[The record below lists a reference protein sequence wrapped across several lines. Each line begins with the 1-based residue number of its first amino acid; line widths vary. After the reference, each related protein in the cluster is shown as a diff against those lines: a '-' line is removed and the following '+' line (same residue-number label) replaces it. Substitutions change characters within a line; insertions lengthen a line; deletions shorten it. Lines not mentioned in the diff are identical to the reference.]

1 MVEVDLSM
9 DKKIVTKKVAI
20 LGMTCGNCALKIE
33 QRLKKL
39 DGVKRVNA
47 SYQQGKATIV
57 YDENHVSFQKIKDEI
72 KAIDY
77 LVGELKDEKT
87 DYFQIL
93 GIFIMLF
100 GGYMILNRFGVFNF
114 FNFFPEATEGMSLIA
129 LFVVGLFTSVHCV
142 GMCGGIN
149 LSQCLMIEGNSKK
162 EKYKANIQY
171 NMGRVLS
178 YTIIGGLVGLL
189 GSIVSVNGVMR
200 GAVALFAG
208 FFMIVMGLNM
218 LNLFPALKKLSLFM
232 PKNLSSSLQKK
243 NNSPFYIGLL
253 NGLMP
258 CGPLQSMQLYALSTG
273 SMVQGA
279 LSMFVFSIGTLP
291 LMFGFGLIGTL
302 LSKKSTATMMR
313 VSAALVVLLGFG
325 MINTGISMSGFL
337 AFGVNTE
344 GKMAEVV
351 NAEQVVEIEVSSR
364 GYGPITVKENIPVKL
379 NLHVAQGNLNGC
391 NNEVVFPEYGI
402 RLKLQEGDN
411 WIEFTPT
418 KLGVFPYSCWMNM
431 IRSSITVIE

>member
-1 MVEVDLSM
+1 ME
-9 DKKIVTKKVAI
+9 KKIVTKKVAI

-33 QRLKKL
+33 QKLKKL
-39 DGVKRVNA
+39 DGVKKVNA
-47 SYQQGKATIV
+47 SYQNGNATIV
-57 YDENHVSFQKIKDEI
+57 YDENQVSFQKIKKEI
-72 KAIDY
+72 KDLDY
-77 LVGELKDEKT
+77 LVGELQEKKT

-100 GGYMILNRFGVFNF
+100 GGYIILSRLGVFNF
-114 FNFFPEATEGMSLIA
+114 LNFFPEATEGMSLAA
-129 LFVVGLFTSVHCV
+129 LFVVGLLTSVHCV

-149 LSQCLMIEGNSKK
+149 LSQCLMIEGSTKK
-162 EKYKANIQY
+162 EKLIANAQY
-171 NMGRVLS
+171 NVGRVIS

-208 FFMIVMGLNM
+208 FFMIIMGLNM
-218 LNLFPALKKLSLFM
+218 LNIFPALRKLSVFM
-232 PKNLSSSLQKK
+232 PKSLNHSLKK
-243 NNSPFYIGLL
+243 NNNSPFYIGLL

-273 SMVQGA
+273 SMVLGA

-291 LMFGFGLIGTL
+291 LMFGFGFIGTML
-302 LSKKSTATMMR
+302 TKKSTATMMK
-313 VSAALVVLLGFG
+313 VSAALVILLGFG

-337 AFGVNTE
+337 AFGISTE
-344 GKMAEVV
+344 GKMAEVTDT
-351 NAEQVVEIEVSSR
+351 EQIVEIEVNSR
-364 GYGPITVKENIPVKL
+364 SYAPITVKENIPVKL
-379 NLHVAQGNLNGC
+379 NLYVGQGKLNGC
-391 NNEVVFPEYGI
+391 NNEVVIPEYGI

-418 KLGVFPYSCWMNM
+418 KVGVFPYSCWMNM

>member
-1 MVEVDLSM
+1 ME
-9 DKKIVTKKVAI
+9 KKIVTKKVAI

-33 QRLKKL
+33 QKLKKL
-39 DGVKRVNA
+39 DGVKKVNA
-47 SYQQGKATIV
+47 SYQNGNATIV
-57 YDENHVSFQKIKDEI
+57 YDENQVSFQKIKKEI
-72 KAIDY
+72 KDLDY
-77 LVGELKDEKT
+77 LVGELQEEKT

-100 GGYMILNRFGVFNF
+100 GGYMILSRLGVFNF
-114 FNFFPEATEGMSLIA
+114 LNFFPEATEGMSLAA
-129 LFVVGLFTSVHCV
+129 LFVVGLLTSVHCV

-149 LSQCLMIEGNSKK
+149 LSQCLMIEGSTKK
-162 EKYKANIQY
+162 EKLIANAQY
-171 NMGRVLS
+171 NVGRVIS

-208 FFMIVMGLNM
+208 FFMIIMGLNM
-218 LNLFPALKKLSLFM
+218 LNIFPALRKLSVFM
-232 PKNLSSSLQKK
+232 PKSLNHSLKK
-243 NNSPFYIGLL
+243 NNNSPFYIGLL

-273 SMVQGA
+273 SMVLGA

-291 LMFGFGLIGTL
+291 LMFGFGFIGTML
-302 LSKKSTATMMR
+302 TKKSTATMMK
-313 VSAALVVLLGFG
+313 VSAALVILLGFG

-337 AFGVNTE
+337 AFGISTE
-344 GKMAEVV
+344 GKMAEVTDT
-351 NAEQVVEIEVSSR
+351 EQIVEIEVNSR
-364 GYGPITVKENIPVKL
+364 SYAPITVKENIPVKL
-379 NLHVAQGNLNGC
+379 NLYVGQGKLNGC
-391 NNEVVFPEYGI
+391 NNEVVIPEYGI

-418 KLGVFPYSCWMNM
+418 KVGVFPYSCWMNM

>member
-1 MVEVDLSM
+1 ME
-9 DKKIVTKKVAI
+9 KKIVTKKVAI

-33 QRLKKL
+33 QKLKKL
-39 DGVKRVNA
+39 DGVKKVNA
-47 SYQQGKATIV
+47 SYQNGNATIV
-57 YDENHVSFQKIKDEI
+57 YDENQVSFQKIKKEI
-72 KAIDY
+72 KDLDY
-77 LVGELKDEKT
+77 LVGELQEEKT

-100 GGYMILNRFGVFNF
+100 GGYIILSRLGVFNF
-114 FNFFPEATEGMSLIA
+114 LNFFPEATEGMSLAA
-129 LFVVGLFTSVHCV
+129 LFVVGLLTSVHCV

-149 LSQCLMIEGNSKK
+149 LSQCLMIEGSTKK
-162 EKYKANIQY
+162 EKLIANAQY
-171 NMGRVLS
+171 NVGRVIS

-208 FFMIVMGLNM
+208 FFMIIMGLNM
-218 LNLFPALKKLSLFM
+218 LNIFPALRKLSVFM
-232 PKNLSSSLQKK
+232 PKSLNHSLKK
-243 NNSPFYIGLL
+243 NNNSPFYIGLL

-273 SMVQGA
+273 SMVLGA

-291 LMFGFGLIGTL
+291 LMFGFGFIGTML
-302 LSKKSTATMMR
+302 TKKSTATMMK
-313 VSAALVVLLGFG
+313 VSAALVILLGFG

-337 AFGVNTE
+337 AFGISTE
-344 GKMAEVV
+344 GKMAEVTDT
-351 NAEQVVEIEVSSR
+351 EQIVEIEVNSR
-364 GYGPITVKENIPVKL
+364 SYAPITVKENIPVKL
-379 NLHVAQGNLNGC
+379 NLYVGQGKLNGC
-391 NNEVVFPEYGI
+391 NNEVVIPEYGI

-418 KLGVFPYSCWMNM
+418 KVGVFPYSCWMNM